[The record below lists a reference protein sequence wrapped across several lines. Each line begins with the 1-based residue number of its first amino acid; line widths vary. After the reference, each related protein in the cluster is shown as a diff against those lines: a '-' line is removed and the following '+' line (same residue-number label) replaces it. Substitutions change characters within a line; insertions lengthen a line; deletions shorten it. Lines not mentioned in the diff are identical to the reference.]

1 MWPFF
6 IVLITFWKQSAFRDH
21 CNMCRYNNNHQK
33 KSGIRNCSPR
43 TSNSEKFCMQNLKI
57 CSKFI
62 IFQIII
68 DCQRKTTNLSNK
80 KLLALSSPDSGQYV
94 NQFLDLFIIFF
105 ANTRP
110 LKANK
115 PICKNYAEITHIEY
129 PSWEENAS
137 CKNDLRTIKLCL
149 KINLGTNI

>member
-33 KSGIRNCSPR
+33 KSGIQNCSPR
-43 TSNSEKFCMQNLKI
+43 TSNSEIFCMQNLKI

-94 NQFLDLFIIFF
+94 NQFLDLFMIFF

-115 PICKNYAEITHIEY
+115 PICKNYAEITLELETQLIQI
-129 PSWEENAS
+129 W
-137 CKNDLRTIKLCL
+137 
-149 KINLGTNI
+149 